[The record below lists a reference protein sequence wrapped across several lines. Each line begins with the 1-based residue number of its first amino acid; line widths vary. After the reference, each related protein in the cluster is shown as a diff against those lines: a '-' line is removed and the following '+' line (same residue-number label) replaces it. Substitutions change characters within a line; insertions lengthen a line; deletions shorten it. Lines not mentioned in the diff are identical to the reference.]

1 MALAGLA
8 TQLPVPVEVARSLVG
23 RGAAGGTGGPSGAAA
38 LDAAALTVAAAVVWL
53 MLGWACVICG
63 TAALATVPG
72 VAGRFGRATLRR
84 IAPVAI
90 RRVVIAGMGVSV
102 FAGAAACAVQQPVGT
117 SQPAATSAAL
127 TSKAAL
133 TSSAALTSTRPHPA
147 IGPASGD
154 LGAGGEASG
163 DLGAGGRAR
172 PGTGDRGVP
181 FPAGAAESLD
191 QDWPV
196 QRPGSSPDVD
206 VDWPGPPASTPH
218 ASTAPPAKPEAS
230 TPLAATPRATAPH
243 TATAHPGVP
252 RRPAAPKH
260 AAPQS
265 AAPQSAAPH
274 PAASPSAV
282 PHPAAPRS
290 AAPQPGSPR
299 IVIVHPGDSLWKLAA
314 LDLGPGADDAHIDAA
329 WRSWYA
335 ANRALIGG
343 DPDLIQPGQRLQPPD
358 QSHHTSEN

>member
-8 TQLPVPVEVARSLVG
+8 TQLPAPVEVARSLVG
-23 RGAAGGTGGPSGAAA
+23 RGPAGGTGGPSGAAA

-154 LGAGGEASG
+154 LGAGG
-163 DLGAGGRAR
+163 RAR

-181 FPAGAAESLD
+181 FPAGAAESPD

-206 VDWPGPPASTPH
+206 VDWPGPPASTPQ
-218 ASTAPPAKPEAS
+218 ASTAHPAKPEAS

-243 TATAHPGVP
+243 TATAHSGVP
-252 RRPAAPKH
+252 RRPAAP
-260 AAPQS
+260 
-265 AAPQSAAPH
+265 
-274 PAASPSAV
+274 PSAV